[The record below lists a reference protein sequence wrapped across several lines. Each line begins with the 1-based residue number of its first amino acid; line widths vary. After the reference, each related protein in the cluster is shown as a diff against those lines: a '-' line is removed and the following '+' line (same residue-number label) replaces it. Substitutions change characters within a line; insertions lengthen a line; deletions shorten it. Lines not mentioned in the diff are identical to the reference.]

1 VQRTDRRRLLLA
13 DPPLAWITGALLL
26 IGLLMVFSATGAVE
40 AQRGLYLR
48 QVLFAVVAVGAAH
61 AAARVPTRIYE
72 AFAPLLYAVAVALL
86 AATLVVGH
94 EGMGAKRWLGWGVFR
109 FQPSEVAKITT
120 VLLLGRFLAD
130 RTRDVTRVRT
140 LAVVAALAGLPA
152 VLVLKE
158 PDLGTA
164 LSFPALTAAMLFW
177 AGLPPAYFLFLAL
190 PLLGM
195 FFAYSLAWGIFL
207 GACLLVVLYLTR
219 PRASLAATVVV
230 LYLAVAVVGPQ
241 AWSHLEEYQK
251 ERVVNF
257 VNPGHDPT
265 GTGWQLLQSKIAIG
279 SGGALGRGFLHGTQ
293 KRLAFLPMQHTD
305 FIYSVVGEELGF
317 WGSTLVLLLYSVWLL
332 RGLSIA
338 ARSRNRFAGLMCV
351 GIVGALSYH
360 VLINVWM
367 TLGLAPVTGLPLP
380 LLSYGGSS
388 LVITLA
394 EVGLLLGAAARE
406 REF

>member
-1 VQRTDRRRLLLA
+1 MRTDRRPVLMA
-13 DPPLAWITGALLL
+13 DPPLFWFTLALLAV
-26 IGLLMVFSATGAVE
+26 GLLMVFSATVALE
-40 AQRGLYLR
+40 THRGLYLR
-48 QVLFAVVAVGAAH
+48 QAFSALVALAAMY

-72 AFAPLLYAVAVALL
+72 AFAPVLYGLSLLLL
-86 AATLVVGH
+86 AATLVVGQV
-94 EGMGAKRWLGWGVFR
+94 GLGAQRWLGAGPLR

-120 VLLLGRFLAD
+120 VLLLARYLAD

-140 LAVVAALAGLPA
+140 LAAVTLMAGIPAL
-152 VLVLKE
+152 LVLKE
-158 PDLGTA
+158 PDLGTS

-195 FFAYSLAWGIFL
+195 FFAYSLAWGLFL
-207 GACLLVVLYLTR
+207 GACLLAVLYATR
-219 PRASLAATVVV
+219 PRASLAAAVVV
-230 LYLAVAVVGPQ
+230 LYLAVAVVGPR
-241 AWSHLEEYQK
+241 AWNHLEDYQK

-257 VNPGHDPT
+257 VNPGHDPS

-279 SGGALGRGFLHGTQ
+279 SGGVLGRGFLRGTQ

-317 WGSTLVLLLYSVWLL
+317 WGCTGVLLLYSVWLL
-332 RGLSIA
+332 RGLKIA
-338 ARSRNRFAGLMCV
+338 TRSRNRFAGLMCV
-351 GIVGALSYH
+351 GVVGALSYH

-388 LVITLA
+388 LVITLF